1 MIWSGPKSG
10 RSWAQ
15 TEMSP
20 FEPEILMSE
29 EEFRLLRDLVYS
41 HCGLWFDDQ
50 NSYLLEKRLSRRLAV
65 HQLKSFRE
73 YYQLLRFNRKRDQ
86 ELEEIM
92 DLLTTNE
99 TYFFREEY
107 QLKAFTDEIV
117 PEICAARG
125 AREHNHRIRVW
136 SAGCS
141 TGEEPYTIAMLLLE
155 MECLKDWSIEIV
167 GTDISQRVLQHAR
180 RGIYGP
186 SAFRSTDD
194 YYKNRYF
201 ALQPEGGFRVLDNVR
216 KLVTISHL
224 NLLDSTRM
232 KMLGSF
238 DLIFCRNVIIYFD
251 QPAKKKVVESFYQV
265 LRDSGYLLLGHSESL
280 MNITTLFNLRHF
292 KNDMVYQ
299 KPVSSPLGG
308 A

>member
-1 MIWSGPKSG
+1 
-10 RSWAQ
+10 
-15 TEMSP
+15 MSP
-20 FEPEILMSE
+20 FETDVLMSE
-29 EEFRLLRDLVYS
+29 EEFRLLRDLVYN
-41 HCGLWFDDQ
+41 HCGLWFDEQ
-50 NSYLLEKRLSRRLAV
+50 NSYLLEKRLSRRLVV

-73 YYQLLRFNRKRDQ
+73 YYQLLRFNRKREQ

-125 AREHNHRIRVW
+125 AKEFNRRIRVW

-155 MECLKDWSIEIV
+155 MECLKDWSIEII

-180 RGIYGP
+180 RGIYGA
-186 SAFRSTDD
+186 SAFRATDD
-194 YYKNRYF
+194 YFRSKYF
-201 ALQPEGGFRVLDNVR
+201 TAQPEGSYRVMDNVR

-238 DLIFCRNVIIYFD
+238 DLVFCRNVIIYFD
-251 QPAKKKVVESFYQV
+251 QAVKKKVVESFFQV
-265 LRDSGYLLLGHSESL
+265 LRESGYLLLGHSESL
-280 MNITTLFNLRHF
+280 MNVTTLFSLRHF

-299 KPVSSPLGG
+299 KPVGSAGRI
-308 A
+308 

>member
-1 MIWSGPKSG
+1 
-10 RSWAQ
+10 
-15 TEMSP
+15 MSL
-20 FEPEILMSE
+20 FEADISMSE

-50 NSYLLEKRLSRRLAV
+50 NAYLLEKRLSRRLAAN
-65 HQLKSFRE
+65 QLKTFRE
-73 YYQLLRFNRKRDQ
+73 YYQFLRFNRKREN

-117 PEICAARG
+117 PELCAAKGTKESNR
-125 AREHNHRIRVW
+125 RIRVW

-155 MECLKDWSIEIV
+155 MDCLRDWSIEII

-180 RGIYGP
+180 RGLYGP

-194 YYKNRYF
+194 YFRRKYF
-201 ALQPEGGFRVLDNVR
+201 EQQDNGYRVMDTVR

-232 KMLGSF
+232 RMLGSF

-251 QPAKKKVVESFYQV
+251 QAAKKKVVESFYQV
-265 LRDSGYLLLGHSESL
+265 LRESGYLLLGHSESL
-280 MNITTLFNLRHF
+280 MNLTTLFTLRHF

-299 KPVSSPLGG
+299 KPLGFPVG
-308 A
+308 GRS

>member
-1 MIWSGPKSG
+1 M
-10 RSWAQ
+10 
-15 TEMSP
+15 P
-20 FEPEILMSE
+20 FCEADVLMSE
-29 EEFRLLRDLVYS
+29 EEFRLLRELVYN

-50 NSYLLEKRLSRRLAV
+50 NAYLLEKRLGRRLAAN
-65 HQLKSFRE
+65 QLKSFRE
-73 YYQLLRFNRKRDQ
+73 YYQFLRFNRKREN

-107 QLKAFTDEIV
+107 QLKAFTDEII
-117 PEICAARG
+117 PELCAVRG
-125 AREHNHRIRVW
+125 GKERNRRIRVW

-155 MECLKDWSIEIV
+155 MDCLRDWSIEII

-186 SAFRSTDD
+186 SAFRSTDG
-194 YYKNRYF
+194 YF
-201 ALQPEGGFRVLDNVR
+201 REKYFESQPDGSYRVMDEVR
-216 KLVTISHL
+216 RLVTISHL

-251 QPAKKKVVESFYQV
+251 QIAKKKVVESFYQV
-265 LRDSGYLLLGHSESL
+265 LRESGYLLLGHSESL
-280 MNITTLFNLRHF
+280 MNLTTLFTLRHF

-299 KPVSSPLGG
+299 KPLGFPAG
-308 A
+308 GQP

>member
-1 MIWSGPKSG
+1 
-10 RSWAQ
+10 
-15 TEMSP
+15 MSP
-20 FEPEILMSE
+20 LETNILMSE
-29 EEFRLLRDLVYS
+29 EEFLLLRDLVYS

-50 NSYLLEKRLSRRLAV
+50 NSYLLEKRLSRRMAV
-65 HQLKSFRE
+65 HQLKTFRE
-73 YYQLLRFNRKRDQ
+73 YYQFLRFNRKRDQ

-99 TYFFREEY
+99 TYFFREKY
-107 QLKAFTDEIV
+107 QLSAFADEII
-117 PEICAARG
+117 PEICGTKGSKELNR
-125 AREHNHRIRVW
+125 RIRVW

-155 MECLKDWSIEIV
+155 MPCLKDWSIEIV

-180 RGIYGP
+180 RGVYGP
-186 SAFRSTDD
+186 SAFRSTDE
-194 YYKNRYF
+194 YFKNAYF
-201 ALQPEGGFRVLDNVR
+201 TQQDGGFRINDNVR

-251 QPAKKKVVESFYQV
+251 LPAKKKVVESFYQV
-265 LRDSGYLLLGHSESL
+265 LRESGYLLMGHSESL

-299 KPVSSPLGG
+299 KPVGSLGG
-308 A
+308 AS

>member
-1 MIWSGPKSG
+1 MCPPD
-10 RSWAQ
+10 Q
-15 TEMSP
+15 ELTMSD
-20 FEPEILMSE
+20 ED
-29 EEFRLLRDLVYS
+29 FRLLRDLVYS
-41 HCGLWFDDQ
+41 HSGLWFDDH
-50 NSYLLEKRLSRRLAV
+50 NAYLLEKRLSRRLV
-65 HQLKSFRE
+65 THQLKSFRE
-73 YYQLLRFNRKRDQ
+73 YYQFLRFNRKREQ
-86 ELEEIM
+86 EMEEIM

-107 QLKAFTDEIV
+107 QLKAFTEEII
-117 PEICAARG
+117 PEICAAARG
-125 AREHNHRIRVW
+125 AKEPKRRIRVW

-155 MECLKDWSIEIV
+155 LESLHDWSIEII

-180 RGIYGP
+180 RGIYSA
-186 SAFRSTDD
+186 SAFRATSE
-194 YYKNRYF
+194 YF
-201 ALQPEGGFRVLDNVR
+201 RTKYFTPQPDGSYRVMDNVR
-216 KLVTISHL
+216 NLVTISHL

-251 QPAKKKVVESFYQV
+251 QAVKKKVVESFFRA
-265 LRDSGYLLLGHSESL
+265 LRESGFLLLGHSESL

-299 KPVSSPLGG
+299 KPVGSAGVI
-308 A
+308 

>member
-1 MIWSGPKSG
+1 MC
-10 RSWAQ
+10 
-15 TEMSP
+15 P
-20 FEPEILMSE
+20 FEVEIPMTE
-29 EEFRLLRDLVYS
+29 EEFRLLRDLIYS

-50 NSYLLEKRLSRRLAV
+50 NSYLLQKRLGRRLAV

-73 YYQLLRFNRKRDQ
+73 YYQLLRFNRKREQ

-107 QLKAFTDEIV
+107 QLKAFADEIV
-117 PEICAARG
+117 PEMCAARG
-125 AREHNHRIRVW
+125 TKEFNHRIRVW

-155 MECLKDWSIEIV
+155 MDCLRDWSIEIV

-180 RGIYGP
+180 RGVYGP

-194 YYKNRYF
+194 YYKNKYF
-201 ALQPEGGFRVLDNVR
+201 APHEEGGYRIKDEVR

-238 DLIFCRNVIIYFD
+238 DLVFCRNVIIYFD

-299 KPVSSPLGG
+299 KPVSRSTVTGG
-308 A
+308 VR

>member
-1 MIWSGPKSG
+1 MC
-10 RSWAQ
+10 
-15 TEMSP
+15 P
-20 FEPEILMSE
+20 FEVEIPMTE
-29 EEFRLLRDLVYS
+29 EEFRLLRDLIYS

-117 PEICAARG
+117 PEIHAAR
-125 AREHNHRIRVW
+125 AMREHTHRIRVW

-155 MECLKDWSIEIV
+155 MDCLRDWSIEIV

-180 RGIYGP
+180 RGVYGP
-186 SAFRSTDD
+186 SAFRSTDT
-194 YYKNRYF
+194 YFKHKYF
-201 ALQPEGGFRVLDNVR
+201 APHEEGGYRIKDEVR

-299 KPVSSPLGG
+299 KPVSASTGG
-308 A
+308 IR